1 MHVSETA
8 ADTVLASIATASV
21 TQAGLDLLVTSN
33 VARVTQL
40 VFLVMSIAA
49 VMVPVVT
56 QECVLA
62 SQAGPD
68 LIVLICRVCLIATIM
83 AIVEMA
89 HVFANL
95 VSWDRFASLDHFK
108 VTVTIIAQ
116 DMDVALF
123 WILCSILTQLSAIA
137 TWDGMALI
145 AHFQRVFNTA
155 PETVHAIKMVPVHAI
170 LVGLESIAK
179 CHLVPTT
186 AALR

>member
-21 TQAGLDLLVTSN
+21 TQAGLDLLVTSS

-49 VMVPVVT
+49 VMVPVAM

-83 AIVEMA
+83 AIVETA
-89 HVFANL
+89 HVFATL
-95 VSWDRFASLDHFK
+95 AFWDHTASLDHFR
-108 VTVTIIAQ
+108 VIVITIAQ
-116 DMDVALF
+116 DMDFALF
-123 WILCSILTQLSAIA
+123 WILYSILTQLNA
-137 TWDGMALI
+137 T
-145 AHFQRVFNTA
+145 VT
-155 PETVHAIKMVPVHAI
+155 
-170 LVGLESIAK
+170 
-179 CHLVPTT
+179 
-186 AALR
+186 